1 MKTWKTMTKKNRIY
15 RLLCLLLCT
24 GLLFLSLAS
33 CRTEEREAH
42 VEVYFLDVGQGD
54 CALLRTE
61 VGDVLI
67 DAGPESAQEALVS
80 RLHSL
85 GVTALRLAVFTH
97 ADEDHLGGAD
107 GVLRSFPTETV
118 WVNGSEEES
127 ETVSAFLSAVADTGA
142 ELIAARAGDRMRVG
156 VLDLLVLA
164 PFSDAVLEGNS
175 GSVVVKVTCGR
186 VHALFSGDA
195 ELDAE
200 EALLAAYGREA
211 LSAGL
216 YKVSHHGA
224 ANGSSEAFLRAVRPQ
239 YAVISCGAD
248 NPYGHPNGATLLRL
262 AEIGAEVFRTDL
274 MGDILFIT
282 DGTKWERIELW
293 RTY

>member
-1 MKTWKTMTKKNRIY
+1 MTNDNRML
-15 RLLCLLLCT
+15 RRLCLLLC
-24 GLLFLSLAS
+24 LCVLVLPLVS
-33 CRTEEREAH
+33 CYREEEGEA
-42 VEVYFLDVGQGD
+42 VAEVYFLDVGQGD

-85 GVTALRLAVFTH
+85 GVTSLRLAVFTH
-97 ADEDHLGGAD
+97 PDEDHLGGAD

-118 WVNGSEEES
+118 WVNGSEEQS
-127 ETVSAFLSAVADTGA
+127 ETVSAFLSAAADTGA
-142 ELIAARAGDRMRVG
+142 EVIAARAGDRMRVG

-164 PFSDAVLEGNS
+164 PFSGDLLEGNS

-195 ELDAE
+195 ETDAE
-200 EALLAAYGREA
+200 EALLAGYGREM
-211 LSAGL
+211 LSAEL

-239 YAVISCGAD
+239 YAVISCGAE

-262 AEIGAEVFRTDL
+262 AEMGAEIFRTDL
-274 MGDILFIT
+274 LGDVLFIT